1 MYKLKIEDLVI
12 CTFDKTIIAYKL
24 NLLKKNINKNKHK
37 KYPCFTSQ
45 HFSFLFPLWTF
56 CSSWK
61 KNVWKSMKPL
71 TVFQDFIMR
80 QFKNKSSLLKV
91 YKDIKNMSPDI
102 IGNIILQSVRT
113 CSKKII
119 KSCFKYYTH
128 PLYQNRNAHYP
139 LREVILH
146 VFIFLSA
153 ILIFRKL
160 HTTNAIV
167 KSIN

>member
-1 MYKLKIEDLVI
+1 
-12 CTFDKTIIAYKL
+12 
-24 NLLKKNINKNKHK
+24 
-37 KYPCFTSQ
+37 
-45 HFSFLFPLWTF
+45 
-56 CSSWK
+56 
-61 KNVWKSMKPL
+61 MKPL

-167 KSIN
+167 KSINQNSFINLREIKKRRNNEKEKRIRYKFTVERLISNCAMMLQKKTI